1 MQRRA
6 TAAICCCPSHV
17 RTVWRNHRTALQ
29 PMRRGVLGCGRCCNI
44 LYSCSVVCCMNM
56 CALLPPGVLHS
67 SLRAMISLD
76 PSFASSSRRSSCAA
90 TRNVRRATCNGQH
103 AACNGQH
110 AACNMQSATCS
121 VQHAACNMQ
130 RATCNRQHATDNG
143 QHRPAGRSCCAT
155 AHVVHRCHV
164 DGICGVARVPCVITV
179 ASTLCATPCLQLRVR
194 VRVAVRDVPAPDSA
208 TPRQLNPNPTYT
220 FPLAAE
226 RRRCAARRSG
236 GRGSLSYTESPS

>member
-1 MQRRA
+1 MLLPITRPHSVAQ
-6 TAAICCCPSHV
+6 PSHS
-17 RTVWRNHRTALQ
+17 AAA
-29 PMRRGVLGCGRCCNI
+29 MRRGVLGCGRCCNI

-103 AACNGQH
+103 ATDNA
-110 AACNMQSATCS
+110 
-121 VQHAACNMQ
+121 Q
-130 RATCNRQHATDNG
+130 RTTCNRQHATDSG

-164 DGICGVARVPCVITV
+164 DGVCRMARVPCVITV